1 LNTTGRNGGA
11 WCCCDL
17 LVCLLDNHISNFNA
31 MFTRLDDIVSI
42 SSTIPDYF
50 LLLLSLNRFSLN
62 TFAVRQVSG
71 SAVRQQYGGSSA
83 ACGGAA
89 MRRRQFLPF
98 ARLLCVESI
107 AETDRN
113 D

>member
-83 ACGGAA
+83 A
-89 MRRRQFLPF
+89 
-98 ARLLCVESI
+98 
-107 AETDRN
+107 
-113 D
+113 